1 MTRKWKLLKDTLA
14 GSYIIEAGTIFQ
26 ADPYD
31 PGWAKFSWGGHCQQ
45 SYSIEFV
52 EAHPEWFEEIK
63 PRRVLFFSHGTC
75 NHKPRRV
82 LVIETPAT
90 RVNETPC
97 SITLHYRDADVNR
110 INNPAGADDSGNATF
125 RIEERE

>member
-26 ADPYD
+26 ADLY
-31 PGWAKFSWGGHCQQ
+31 PGWAKFSWGGTLNIQQ

-63 PRRVLFFSHGTC
+63 PRRVL
-75 NHKPRRV
+75 
-82 LVIETPAT
+82 VIESPSTPLYAIG
-90 RVNETPC
+90 RPD
-97 SITLHYRDADVNR
+97 LA
-110 INNPAGADDSGNATF
+110 
-125 RIEERE
+125 